1 MEERRDKINYYLDI
15 AEAVAGRATCL
26 RKKYGSVIVNKDQII
41 STGYAGAPRG
51 RINCCDLGYCTK
63 KKYLPETRHSGYDYC
78 RAVHSEQNAM
88 ISASRDE
95 MIGGYLYLVG
105 YRTDSHEYEKGA
117 SPCLLC
123 RKMIIN
129 AGIKKVYV
137 RVDKDVYKEIN
148 VDEWVKND
156 ELLNGQ
162 TRILKYKK

>member
-1 MEERRDKINYYLDI
+1 MENRRDKINYYLDI
-15 AEAVAGRATCL
+15 AESVAERATCL
-26 RKKYGSVIVNKDQII
+26 RKKYGTVIVNKDQII

-63 KKYLPETRHSGYDYC
+63 KKYLPDTRHSGYDYC

-95 MIGGYLYLVG
+95 MLGGQLYLVG
-105 YRTDSHEYEKGA
+105 YRTDNHEYEKGA

-129 AGIKKVYV
+129 AGIETVYV
-137 RVDKDVYKEIN
+137 RIDKNRYNIIN
-148 VDEWVKND
+148 VIDWINND

-162 TRILKYKK
+162 TQY